1 MAYTNL
7 PPNLYDYFSTV
18 NQRIRKLESAP
29 DQAMTTATSAQSTAS
44 TAYTQAVTAE
54 TNAALA
60 LANAATAYSAAIGSL
75 QPSAST
81 IVNSTNQMTAI
92 STNGITV
99 YSGSSSS
106 SGARVVMNSAG
117 IAGYDSSGS
126 ATFAIVASTGAASF
140 KGSITGSSIT
150 GSTLNIGGNFYVDGS
165 TGFLTCTGATI
176 TGAITATSGSFT
188 GSVYASS
195 GTIAGFTLSSS
206 GFTNGGTTIYNNGNI
221 TSLGTFNAYY
231 VSAGI
236 SLTSAGTLTVSGN
249 STLGN
254 PGTTTTVANFTIDN
268 TANIVGGYGVT
279 SDWSPNTD
287 NTYNLGISG
296 SRRWS
301 HVYANNTTITTSDS
315 RLKTNIATSALG
327 LNFINSL
334 RPVSYQWVEG
344 GKQFV
349 LDADGK
355 PIVESIDANEK
366 PVYKTETIPGKR
378 THYGLIAQE
387 VKSALDAANV
397 GDFAG
402 WVQDDMNNPD
412 SFQSVSY
419 EQFISPLIKAI
430 QELSTEVETLKGA
443 NNGTTTSA

>member
-165 TGFLTCTGATI
+165 TGLLTCTGATI
-176 TGAITATSGSFT
+176 TGTITANAGSFT
-188 GSVYASS
+188 GSIYASG
-195 GTIAGFTLSSS
+195 GTIGGFTINST
-206 GFTNGGTTIYNNGNI
+206 GFTNGSNMQIYNNGNI
-221 TSLGTFNAYY
+221 TSLGTIDAVTIGATY
-231 VSAGI
+231 
-236 SLTSAGTLTVSGN
+236 LTSSSTLVVSGGSTFGSAATFNTTATVSGYFYN
-249 STLGN
+249 SGYA
-254 PGTTTTVANFTIDN
+254 TTTSSAN
-268 TANIVGGYGVT
+268 AY
-279 SDWSPNTD
+279 
-287 NTYNLGISG
+287 
-296 SRRWS
+296 
-301 HVYANNTTITTSDS
+301 
-315 RLKTNIATSALG
+315 
-327 LNFINSL
+327 INSSTGLLARSSSSL
-334 RPVSYQWVEG
+334 RYKLDVEPQVIPVASILQLSPKSFIDKASADAQG
-344 GKQFV
+344 GSTNG
-349 LDADGK
+349 L
-355 PIVESIDANEK
+355 PRIL
-366 PVYKTETIPGKR
+366 
-378 THYGLIAQE
+378 GLIAEEIAQIP
-387 VKSALDAANV
+387 VLADLL
-397 GDFAG
+397 
-402 WVQDDMNNPD
+402 MNKNEQGQPD
-412 SFQSVSY
+412 SVNY
-419 EQFISPLIKAI
+419 DRVAVALIPLLQDLNTRLTKL
-430 QELSTEVETLKGA
+430 EGT
-443 NNGTTTSA
+443 NGTTTSA